1 MFCTNCGKEIDDD
14 AIYCSYCGV
23 KVSIEEERKEE
34 HNILNINII
43 SKESTKL
50 FLILLVVGLISS
62 IVNIIIY
69 NTTIQVIFVLI
80 FAISIFS
87 IWRLNRIGI
96 TILMIF
102 ALFESI
108 VSILYYFRSVDHE
121 YLLPNLIIDELFY
134 IIIIILILINWKKFK

>member
-14 AIYCSYCGV
+14 AVYCSYCGV
-23 KVSIEEERKEE
+23 IVSIEEERKEE
-34 HNILNINII
+34 YNILNINI
-43 SKESTKL
+43 SKDSTKL
-50 FLILLVVGLISS
+50 FLALLVVGLISS

-69 NTTIQVIFVLI
+69 NNTIQVIFVLI

-87 IWRLNRIGI
+87 LWRLNMIGI

-102 ALFESI
+102 VLFEGI
-108 VSILYYFRSVDHE
+108 NSILYYFRSIDHE
-121 YLLPNLIIDELFY
+121 YLTSNLIIDELFY